1 MENIERGQLP
11 KAIERTLAQHKYPIY
26 VRFILSVFRVLYLWV
41 DRIYWAQN
49 SSVPAERG
57 TAYFRYD
64 DTIRNWSKHCSFII
78 ANDFFFYGRNAV
90 MWKISIPSQFL
101 CLYYATHRTIFP
113 ETMCILWASVVHFH
127 CSPPLPKC
135 RVSCIQFFVFGWIA
149 YTRSV
154 VHRACRP
161 GVLWFFLTHTHTT
174 HTQCVTRS
182 PHTQSIQESEW
193 LYVCMFHSRIEF
205 LRAFIMQCGWEHS
218 LCALSVVRASLI
230 AIAKNV
236 YLDRETVMKEYMAT
250 PFFFF
255 VLFCSF
261 YLSFL

>member
-78 ANDFFFYGRNAV
+78 ANDFFSYGRNAV

-161 GVLWFFLTHTHTT
+161 GVLWLFLTHTHT
-174 HTQCVTRS
+174 
-182 PHTQSIQESEW
+182 
-193 LYVCMFHSRIEF
+193 HS
-205 LRAFIMQCGWEHS
+205 A
-218 LCALSVVRASLI
+218 
-230 AIAKNV
+230 
-236 YLDRETVMKEYMAT
+236 
-250 PFFFF
+250 
-255 VLFCSF
+255 
-261 YLSFL
+261 